1 MALSDT
7 VKTSLRDAQENLRN
21 ALAFSARQEK
31 PFVSK
36 HIADMMANIENIKDS
51 KSYKEKYRS
60 VLDELPL
67 TESETN
73 AIITEANYAFRLN
86 MYMFD
91 ELKGNAA
98 KSFFQIVF
106 RAIFDRIPR

>member
-36 HIADMMANIENIKDS
+36 HIADMMANIENIIDASDVIDKMENRKDGDS
-51 KSYKEKYRS
+51 
-60 VLDELPL
+60 
-67 TESETN
+67 
-73 AIITEANYAFRLN
+73 
-86 MYMFD
+86 
-91 ELKGNAA
+91 G
-98 KSFFQIVF
+98 FFGTFYNRDDI
-106 RAIFDRIPR
+106 